1 MVTENHLTR
10 NSAEFINLEKTVLV
24 TYRDCNIE
32 ICCNDIQ
39 DISLVLQRLVKQDTL
54 EVRETTDHSN
64 IETKEDENNNEK
76 DFDQE
81 NNIFDMDTPL
91 SNPVPNND

>member
-1 MVTENHLTR
+1 MIER
-10 NSAEFINLEKTVLV
+10 TVLL

-39 DISLVLQRLVKQDTL
+39 DISLFLQRFVKKDTV
-54 EVRETTDHSN
+54 EVSETTDQSTF
-64 IETKEDENNNEK
+64 EAKEDENNNEK

-81 NNIFDMDTPL
+81 DTNEYDYNL
-91 SNPVPNND
+91 VGN

>member
-10 NSAEFINLEKTVLV
+10 NSAEFIMIERTVLL

-39 DISLVLQRLVKQDTL
+39 DISLFLQRFVKKDTV
-54 EVRETTDHSN
+54 EVSETTDQSTF
-64 IETKEDENNNEK
+64 EAKEDENNNEK

-81 NNIFDMDTPL
+81 DTNEDAYNL
-91 SNPVPNND
+91 VGN

>member
-10 NSAEFINLEKTVLV
+10 NSAEFIMIERTVLL

-39 DISLVLQRLVKQDTL
+39 DISLFLQRFVKKDTV
-54 EVRETTDHSN
+54 EVSETTDQSTF
-64 IETKEDENNNEK
+64 EAKEDENNNEK

-81 NNIFDMDTPL
+81 DA
-91 SNPVPNND
+91 NDYAYNLVGN